1 MKKFSIIL
9 LIAASSL
16 LAAEPSAYG
25 AGNLDSKSPYGL
37 TSSEEHILKNKEKVI
52 TLDKSVGNVKI
63 ELSHINENY
72 EGLRS
77 VTEAMGSKISQIDQ
91 KINSLDEESTARKES
106 FIVLNQDVAD
116 LKIYVEQS
124 RDLQDK
130 NQEKIKLVLSEL
142 SSLIDSI
149 NASYASKVDLTKIEE
164 RLNNL
169 EKKLSKD
176 KTEKQ
181 KVAISNKS
189 GATLLEEGVT
199 LFENKSY
206 DDSKSRFDELIEK
219 NYKPARSNYYLGEIS
234 YAKESYKIAI
244 EHYKKSI
251 ALYDKADYL
260 PRLLYHTGIS
270 FSKLKENT
278 QSKQFFDALKQG
290 YPDSKEA
297 KSLN

>member
-9 LIAASSL
+9 LIASLPL

-25 AGNLDSKSPYGL
+25 AGDLDSKNPYGL
-37 TSSEEHILKNKEKVI
+37 TPSEKNILHNKEKVT

-63 ELSHINENY
+63 QLSQINQSY

-77 VTEAMGSKISQIDQ
+77 VTEAMGSKISKIDQ
-91 KINSLDEESTARKES
+91 KINSLDAESNARKET
-106 FIVLNQDVAD
+106 FIVLNQDFAD
-116 LKIYVEQS
+116 LKLYVEQS

-130 NQEKIKLVLSEL
+130 NQEKIKIVLAQL

-149 NASYASKVDLTKIEE
+149 NTNYASKDNLMKIED
-164 RLNNL
+164 RLNIL
-169 EKKLSKD
+169 EKKLSKET
-176 KTEKQ
+176 TEKK
-181 KVAISNKS
+181 KVANSNKS
-189 GATLLEEGVT
+189 GATLIKEGVD
-199 LFENKSY
+199 LFDKKSY
-206 DDSKSRFDELIEK
+206 DEAKVRFDELVEK
-219 NYKPARSNYYLGEIS
+219 NYRPARSNYYLGEIS

-251 ALYDKADYL
+251 SLYDKAEYI

-278 QSKQFFDALKQG
+278 QSKEFFDALKQG